1 MDLGTGLQNQERW
14 FEPNSDLF
22 LIVIKN
28 KYMKQVFKSL
38 TDRKEIDLI
47 PYIKNYLETHP
58 DTKIYVGCDS
68 QNAKYTTSYA
78 AVIVLHHN
86 GKGGHVLY
94 SHNVVPRNRYKQS
107 LGTGVEFARL
117 WVEVEKA
124 IEVAEYLRTSGIQK
138 PSFIDI
144 DLNPD
149 PRFKSNQAL
158 RAALGY
164 VESMGYIARC
174 KPDAVS
180 ATYVAD
186 KICK

>member
-1 MDLGTGLQNQERW
+1 MSIRSFRKIGGDETVDL
-14 FEPNSDLF
+14 
-22 LIVIKN
+22 
-28 KYMKQVFKSL
+28 
-38 TDRKEIDLI
+38 
-47 PYIKNYLETHP
+47 LEYVRSILEKTP
-58 DTKIYVGCDS
+58 ETKIYVGCDS
-68 QNAKYTTSYA
+68 QNAKYSTSYA

-94 SHNVVPRNRYKQS
+94 SHNTVPRNRYKQS
-107 LGTGVEFARL
+107 LETGVEFARL

-164 VESMGYIARC
+164 VESMGYVARC

-186 KICK
+186 KLCK